1 MTKEKRS
8 FLNDK
13 VIPFASKLSQ
23 NKGLMAI
30 RDGMG
35 FAITLI
41 IIGSIP
47 LIINSLPIDGWTDT
61 LTKIKVPYFG
71 NLSQLLTLANNMT
84 FGVMAIPAVFGMA
97 YSYTKNSITDEVKS
111 IGAGFIA
118 LASFLFV
125 TPVITAKDGVTGVDL
140 NYLGSKGLL
149 VGIIIALATAQI
161 FSLFIKHN
169 IEIKLPDS
177 VPPAIGK
184 TFSALIPGIV
194 IIIFWG
200 IIAIIIGALGFDNVH
215 VVLLE
220 VLHGPLTFLGGT
232 IFGTLIAVG
241 LNGLVWT
248 MGIHGTTINS
258 AMNPIWLM
266 NSDANRLAIQHGQAP
281 KAFFT
286 NSFIDNFVFMGGS
299 GSVLSL
305 VLAMLILILL
315 KKSSAEIKTLTPL
328 AVAPSLFN
336 INEPIMFGLPIVF
349 NPLMF
354 IPFIITP
361 MVFTLT
367 TYLSMKFG
375 WVAMPT
381 GVVLPWT
388 MPVLF
393 SGFLATNSLSGA
405 VIQLVN
411 IILGIFIYFPF
422 ISFANQQ
429 QVKAQNKL
437 EADA

>member
-1 MTKEKRS
+1 MQGKQKH
-8 FLNDK
+8 FLNDR

-23 NKGLMAI
+23 NRGLMAI

-47 LIINSLPIDGWTDT
+47 LIINSLPINGWADT
-61 LTKIKVPYFG
+61 LAGIKVPYFG
-71 NLSQLLTLANNMT
+71 NLSQLLTLMNNMT

-97 YSYTKNSITDEVKS
+97 YSYTRNSIQDEVKS

-118 LASFLFV
+118 LASFLLV
-125 TPVITAKDGVTGVDL
+125 TPVLTTKAGLTGVDL

-149 VGIIIALATAQI
+149 VGIIIALVSAQI
-161 FSLFIKHN
+161 FAWFINHH

-184 TFSALIPGIV
+184 TFSALIPGAVIV
-194 IIIFWG
+194 LIWALV
-200 IIAIIIGALGFDNVH
+200 AIIIGALGFDNVH

-241 LNGLVWT
+241 LNGIVWT

-266 NSDANRLAIQHGQAP
+266 NSDANRLAVQHGQAP

-299 GSVLSL
+299 GAVLSL

-328 AVAPSLFN
+328 AVAPALFN

-354 IPFIITP
+354 VPFVLTP

-375 WVAMPT
+375 LVAMPT

-388 MPVLF
+388 MPILF
-393 SGFLATNSLSGA
+393 SGFLATNSISGA
-405 VIQLVN
+405 IIQLVN
-411 IILGIFIYFPF
+411 VVIGIFIYLPF
-422 ISFANQQ
+422 IRIANQQ
-429 QVKAQNKL
+429 QLDAQHKL
-437 EADA
+437 EQVK

>member
-1 MTKEKRS
+1 MQGRQKH
-8 FLNDK
+8 FLNDR

-23 NKGLMAI
+23 NRGLMAI

-47 LIINSLPIDGWTDT
+47 LIINSLPINGWADT
-61 LTKIKVPYFG
+61 LAGIKVPYFG
-71 NLSQLLTLANNMT
+71 NLSQLLTLMNNMT

-97 YSYTKNSITDEVKS
+97 YSYTRNSIQDEVKS

-118 LASFLFV
+118 LASFLLV
-125 TPVITAKDGVTGVDL
+125 TPVLTTKAGLTGVDL

-149 VGIIIALATAQI
+149 VGIIIALVSAQI
-161 FSLFIKHN
+161 FAWFINHH

-184 TFSALIPGIV
+184 TFSALIPGAVIV
-194 IIIFWG
+194 LIWALV
-200 IIAIIIGALGFDNVH
+200 AIIIGALGFDNVH

-241 LNGLVWT
+241 LNGIVWT

-266 NSDANRLAIQHGQAP
+266 NSDANRLAVQHGQVP

-299 GSVLSL
+299 GAVLSL

-328 AVAPSLFN
+328 AVAPALFN

-354 IPFIITP
+354 VPFVLTP

-375 WVAMPT
+375 LVAMPT

-388 MPVLF
+388 MPILF
-393 SGFLATNSLSGA
+393 SGFLATNSISGA
-405 VIQLVN
+405 IIQLVN
-411 IILGIFIYFPF
+411 VVIGIFIYLPF
-422 ISFANQQ
+422 IRIANQQ
-429 QVKAQNKL
+429 QLDAQRKL
-437 EADA
+437 EQVK